1 VNIFRKII
9 KEDNENEKKA
19 GESEGYQSEPEL
31 EEELSS
37 ENNNQK
43 DDTDYPNPELFRR
56 LIEGTSFD
64 RRTEILPEKQAT
76 NKEDEQTIPKKP
88 KYNQVVPEIT
98 NKKIHETKPCM
109 NKSDKKK
116 KFINKEREN
125 KLGNIVNEVLGHSQ
139 KQKNQNP

>member
-1 VNIFRKII
+1 MIVYLKII
-9 KEDNENEKKA
+9 KKDNENEIKA
-19 GESEGYQSEPEL
+19 GESAGYPFESGI

-43 DDTDYPNPELFRR
+43 DDINYPNPALFRR

-64 RRTEILPEKQAT
+64 RRTEILPKKQAT
-76 NKEDEQTIPKKP
+76 NKDDEKTMQKKQ
-88 KYNQVVPEIT
+88 KYSQVVTEIN

-116 KFINKEREN
+116 KFINKERESR
-125 KLGNIVNEVLGHSQ
+125 LGNIVNEVLGHSQ

>member
-76 NKEDEQTIPKKP
+76 NKEDEQTMPKKP
-88 KYNQVVPEIT
+88 KYSQVVTGIT
-98 NKKIHETKPCM
+98 TKKIHETKAYM
-109 NKSDKKK
+109 NKTAKKK

-125 KLGNIVNEVLGHSQ
+125 RLGNIVYEVLSHSK